1 MDSSWVHG
9 VIVTAASL
17 QWSFQAFPSNGE
29 ISLPIIAAEVE
40 FKFLKDLLARN
51 KNKKSIE
58 MNKPDFNTIAPNR
71 NI

>member
-1 MDSSWVHG
+1 
-9 VIVTAASL
+9 
-17 QWSFQAFPSNGE
+17 
-29 ISLPIIAAEVE
+29 LPIIAAEVE